1 MQGYFMQPTIL
12 TDIPKDAVAYS
23 EELFGPVASIYR
35 VHSEDE
41 AVALANATRFGLGGA
56 IFTGDEK
63 RGQKLAEKIHTGM
76 VFINHPTGSQP
87 DLPFGGTNQSGYG
100 RELSSLGIDEFLNKK
115 LVRTSNIN
123 DK

>member
-1 MQGYFMQPTIL
+1 M
-12 TDIPKDAVAYS
+12 
-23 EELFGPVASIYR
+23 
-35 VHSEDE
+35 
-41 AVALANATRFGLGGA
+41 GGA
-56 IFTGDEK
+56 IFTADEK
-63 RGQKLAEKIHTGM
+63 RAQKLAEKIHTGM
-76 VFINHPTGSQP
+76 VFINHPTGTQP